1 MARSGSLVAFVVAFV
16 VAFALAA
23 CSAPVAGSA
32 PEARTTLTGTYFGD
46 PTLLP
51 MAVSLLVAE
60 PEAAPLAPMPA
71 QVVEVAPGVHAIATT
86 VVPES
91 GAFLVDLPLA
101 SELPDVL
108 RVPAPDAIV
117 GALPAGCAVVA
128 SSATVRVTP
137 FEIASSL
144 GPNLVAG
151 FTAAGPRILVLTPNT
166 VNWADP
172 GLDALTLLGWVHAE
186 APVSFATSGTCADAS
201 LELVVDLDLERGWN
215 RIGMRIEGLGGG
227 LRRVSIALDD
237 GSLLVL
243 GPLGG

>member
-1 MARSGSLVAFVVAFV
+1 MARSGSLVAFV

-23 CSAPVAGSA
+23 CSAPAAGSA

-60 PEAAPLAPMPA
+60 PEAGPAALAPS
-71 QVVEVAPGVHAIATT
+71 QVVELTPGVHAIATT
-86 VVPES
+86 VVPQS
-91 GAFLVDLPLA
+91 GAVVIDLPLA

-108 RVPAPDAIV
+108 RVPAPNAVV
-117 GALPAGCAVVA
+117 GALPAGCTVAA

-137 FEIASSL
+137 FEIASTF
-144 GPNLVAG
+144 GPNLVGG
-151 FTAAGPRILVLTPNT
+151 FTAAGPRILLLTPT
-166 VNWADP
+166 PVNWADP

-201 LELVVDLDLERGWN
+201 LDLTVDLDLERGWN
-215 RIGMRIEGLGGG
+215 RIGMRIDGLSGGP
-227 LRRVSIALDD
+227 RRVAIALDD